1 MKKEIYLGGLSFLL
15 TACGG
20 INYVGIET
28 CNPGEVTFPQDVRKV
43 LMVNNAMAQ
52 PEKSG
57 YTYSLLGVVQD
68 TAQAKADS
76 ALFDLC
82 AACGTSMLDA
92 SYFEDVL
99 LFHDPLRDSGSSLMN
114 RKLTR
119 DQVASLCR
127 SNGADAIISLD
138 KMLFA
143 MEREDVNVGAGFLS
157 GTITVK
163 MQGIMRAYL
172 PGRDNALA
180 TVLIEDSVEFQQAA
194 ENLRMLN
201 YYLPTANEALRIAA
215 SALGGKVSGYFVP
228 HWSEETRWYYNNA
241 NSRWKEAAA
250 FASSSKWEQA
260 EAIWKRVFEVASS
273 KSQQAKL
280 ASNIALCY
288 EMQSQLKS
296 AHEWAQKSYELFLA
310 SEGEKNRNTELLKA
324 YAEVLKERI
333 LADKK
338 LNTQIGSR

>member
-82 AACGTSMLDA
+82 ASCGMSILDA
-92 SYFEDVL
+92 SYFDDVL
-99 LFHDPLRDSGSSLMN
+99 LFHDPLREAGSSLVDQ
-114 RKLTR
+114 KLTSR
-119 DQVASLCR
+119 QVDALCR
-127 SNGADAIISLD
+127 SNGADAVISLD

-143 MEREDVNVGAGFLS
+143 MERKDENVGAGFLT
-157 GTITVK
+157 GTITVR
-163 MQGIMRAYL
+163 MQGVMRTYL
-172 PGRDNALA
+172 PERNNALA

-201 YYLPTANEALRIAA
+201 YYLPTADEALRIAA
-215 SALGGKVSGYFVP
+215 SALGNKVSGYFVP
-228 HWSEETRWYYNNA
+228 HWTEETRWYYSNA

-250 FASSSKWEQA
+250 YASSSKWEEA
-260 EAIWKRVFEVASS
+260 ESVWTRVFETSSS
-273 KSQQAKL
+273 KSQRAKL
-280 ASNIALCY
+280 ASNIALCH
-288 EMQSQLKS
+288 EMQSCLEP
-296 AHEWAQKSYELFLA
+296 AYEWAQKSYDLFL
-310 SEGEKNRNTELLKA
+310 EVYGEKNRNTELLKA
-324 YAEVLKERI
+324 YTEVLKARI

>member
-1 MKKEIYLGGLSFLL
+1 MKKEIYLGGLSLLL

-43 LMVNNAMAQ
+43 LMVNNAIAQ

-99 LFHDPLRDSGSSLMN
+99 LFHDPLRDSGSSLMD

-138 KMLFA
+138 KML
-143 MEREDVNVGAGFLS
+143 
-157 GTITVK
+157 
-163 MQGIMRAYL
+163 L

-260 EAIWKRVFEVASS
+260 EAIWKRVFEVTSS